1 MSAHPI
7 QSPGDLIL
15 PGCGGQSVVRY
26 DPVVLSFLVLSIRH
40 SKLININRVSKIVPR
55 KIEMH
60 ANFSARA
67 PRPGARWRA
76 PGARLKVNG
85 H

>member
-40 SKLININRVSKIVPR
+40 SKLININRVSKI
-55 KIEMH
+55 
-60 ANFSARA
+60 A
-67 PRPGARWRA
+67 PRALQFGPGENLQPPLDNAFC
-76 PGARLKVNG
+76 P
-85 H
+85 